1 MEQMEDCTNGIWKY
15 QMRPE
20 INKVIRLSMRIVR
33 SRKEKKSER
42 RDNNDDNKMIFLIKT
57 VNCLI
62 LLNELKS

>member
-33 SRKEKKSER
+33 PRKEKNLKGETIM
-42 RDNNDDNKMIFLIKT
+42 MITK
-57 VNCLI
+57 
-62 LLNELKS
+62 